1 MQKQAWLWIAA
12 GAGTGPTIVDTLS
25 RRSCDSVGGGVSHA
39 VREGDGLAEGLIGRH
54 RTAPVSS
61 LTISAPTV

>member
-25 RRSCDSVGGGVSHA
+25 RRSCDSVSVA
-39 VREGDGLAEGLIGRH
+39 AFLTRCGRGTGW
-54 RTAPVSS
+54 RRG
-61 LTISAPTV
+61 